1 MQERCAP
8 ALRSCFNITT
18 PTLIPKTEIIVIR
31 LSYIALSLAL
41 ALGFTA
47 CSDDDYNETGIGND
61 FKVSRSQVA
70 LAATNPH
77 TVTVRAASAPT
88 VTSDSEWLHAS
99 APAHNGA
106 GIYTFDIL
114 ADAMPGYDPRTGIL
128 TVSASNG
135 SSTISVTQYG
145 EETVQILSTQPGTTL
160 DPTGGTVTIRYAAT
174 GEVDITTPIWLD
186 AVVSK
191 SYDESTLTY
200 TYNANYSETRS
211 GDVVISLKND
221 PSVSAS
227 VTLTQDATEG
237 VMTSDA
243 KTIASR
249 MFAGINIG
257 NTMECP
263 ASNGV
268 WGEGQWTTAKVN
280 EAYIKG
286 LKTMGFNAVRIPCAW
301 DSYVTDAANNTID
314 PAWLDR
320 VAEVVGWVINE
331 DMYAI
336 VNIHWDGGW
345 LENNVASGYN
355 DDINQKQH
363 DYWTQI
369 ANRLNK
375 FDEHL
380 LFAGMNEPGM
390 GGGFTT
396 TTVQA
401 IMKYQQTFVDAVRA
415 TGGNNATRCLIH
427 QGPETNI
434 DKTVDASLKYAL
446 PDDPVANRTL
456 VEIHNYDPSN
466 YTLLEEDNAWG
477 ANMPIKLYWGSKFH
491 LSGSN
496 RNCDWGEEDYLD
508 AQYKKMQD
516 AFVSKGIPVIV
527 GEYSSMIRNPA
538 NFPEMD
544 VDRYKQSRAYWNEYQ
559 TMSAKNHG
567 CVPFY
572 WETGGDIN
580 RNNGSV
586 LNQYAIDGIMAG
598 AAAGIYPF

>member
-1 MQERCAP
+1 M
-8 ALRSCFNITT
+8 
-18 PTLIPKTEIIVIR
+18 IR
-31 LSYIALSLAL
+31 LSYIALSIAL
-41 ALGFTA
+41 AIGVTS
-47 CSDDDYNETGIGND
+47 CSDDDYNDRPIGND
-61 FKVSRSQVA
+61 FKVSRSEIA
-70 LAATNPH
+70 LASTTPQ
-77 TVTVRAASAPT
+77 TVTVRASSTPA
-88 VTSDSEWLHAS
+88 VTSDSEWLHIT

-106 GIYTFDIL
+106 GIYTFEL
-114 ADAMPGYDPRTGIL
+114 SADAHTGYDTRTGII
-128 TVSASNG
+128 TVTADNG
-135 SSTISVTQYG
+135 ASTITVTQYG
-145 EETVQILSTQPGTTL
+145 HETVQIISTAPGTTL
-160 DPTGGTVTIRYAAT
+160 DPNGGTVSIKYAAT
-174 GEVDITTPIWLD
+174 SEVDITTPHWLD
-186 AVVSK
+186 AAESK
-191 SYDESTLTY
+191 SLTESTLTY
-200 TYNANYSETRS
+200 TYNANYSEART
-211 GDVVISLKND
+211 GDVVITLKSD
-221 PSVSAS
+221 PTISAT
-227 VTLTQDATEG
+227 VTLSQEATEG

-243 KTIASR
+243 KAIASR
-249 MFAGINIG
+249 MYAGINIG

-280 EAYIKG
+280 IDYIKG
-286 LKTMGFNAVRIPCAW
+286 LKAMGFNAVRIPCAW
-301 DSYVTDAANNTID
+301 DSYVTDKANNTID

-320 VAEVVGWVINE
+320 VAEVVGWIVNE

-345 LENNVASGYN
+345 LENHVADGY
-355 DDINQKQH
+355 DATINKKQH

-369 ANRLNK
+369 ATRLNK

-390 GGGFTT
+390 NGGFTAA
-396 TTVQA
+396 TVQT

-434 DKTVDASLKYAL
+434 DRTVSAELNYKL
-446 PDDPVANRTL
+446 PTDPVANRTL

-466 YTLLEEDNAWG
+466 YTLLEKDNAWG
-477 ANMPIKLYWGSKFH
+477 PNMPIKLYWGSKFH
-491 LSGSN
+491 VDGSD
-496 RNCDWGEEDYLD
+496 RNCDWGEEAWLD
-508 AQYKKMQD
+508 QQYKKMQD

-538 NFPEMD
+538 DFPGIDIE
-544 VDRYKQSRAYWNEYQ
+544 RYEQSRAYWNEYQ

-580 RNNGSV
+580 RTNGKAIK
-586 LNQYAIDGIMAG
+586 QYAIDGLMRG